1 MASASIL
8 FWWLLFAGTHLGA
21 SSPAVRTPLIRKFG
35 LLGFKGIYALV
46 AVATFLPLC
55 SVYARHKHAGPL
67 LFVPDRTLL
76 AVTEVLMLVA
86 LAVLAQGLATPGP
99 ISSRAE
105 LGGRFRKE
113 VRGIRRVT
121 RHPQSLAF
129 VLFGFSHLLVNPFG
143 ADLIFFGGFVA
154 FGIAGASHQDRRL
167 RIGGSPETRE
177 FLAATSALPF
187 AALATGRQRL
197 AAKEYSRTA
206 LIAALLLF
214 VMLQVFHPRLF
225 G

>member
-8 FWWLLFAGTHLGA
+8 FWWLLFAGTHLCG
-21 SSPAVRTPLIRKFG
+21 SSPAVRTPLIAKLG

-46 AVATFLPLC
+46 ALATFLPLC
-55 SVYARHKHAGPL
+55 SVYARHKHAGAL

-76 AVTEVLMLVA
+76 AATEVLMLAA

-99 ISSRAE
+99 LSSRAE

-113 VRGIRRVT
+113 VRGILRVT

-143 ADLIFFGGFVA
+143 ADLIFFGGFVI
-154 FGIAGASHQDRRL
+154 FGIAGAILQDRRL
-167 RIGGSPETRE
+167 RIGGSPEIRE
-177 FLAATSALPF
+177 YLAATSALPF
-187 AALATGRQRL
+187 AAILTGRQRL
-197 AAKEYSRTA
+197 AAREYSRTA
-206 LIAALLLF
+206 LVAALLLF
-214 VMLQVFHPRLF
+214 VALQVFHPRLF